1 MHLNIPAH
9 LAEIE
14 TRNRLRRECGLPP
27 LDRAYELRRLRAL
40 LEEEWRAEF
49 LAWRPELRC
58 RVRDKLLA
66 RERRR
71 RGNPNWV
78 PSGMLSGG
86 GMAFELAVNRTM
98 CRLWQ
103 MREWRD

>member
-40 LEEEWRAEF
+40 LEEEWRA
-49 LAWRPELRC
+49 
-58 RVRDKLLA
+58 VRS
-66 RERRR
+66 
-71 RGNPNWV
+71 
-78 PSGMLSGG
+78 SGAG
-86 GMAFELAVNRTM
+86 
-98 CRLWQ
+98 
-103 MREWRD
+103 